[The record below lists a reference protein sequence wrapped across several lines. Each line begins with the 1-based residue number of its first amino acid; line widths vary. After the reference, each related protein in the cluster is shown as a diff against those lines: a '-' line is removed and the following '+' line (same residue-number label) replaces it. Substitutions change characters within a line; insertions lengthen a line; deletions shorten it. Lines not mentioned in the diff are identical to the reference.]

1 MRITKCLCYVAVI
14 LLVGVGAAVSYASGG
29 ENSQAPHILVIVT
42 DSSREAYGPQLKDEV
57 ISQLQK
63 QLNGS
68 VAQYDIRNTTNDEAD
83 KLKQVRETELPEL
96 ANRFGYAQVALIDL
110 LPIKADFSDYLFY
123 KAIKSEAILRIC
135 LYDAINT
142 QYRLTEEVTG
152 TGINKTYIPYT
163 SVGKKPAAWEAVRN
177 AARAAAEK
185 IRQNEAAKH

>member
-1 MRITKCLCYVAVI
+1 MIKYFFYAIIALMVSTVT
-14 LLVGVGAAVSYASGG
+14 AVSHANGS
-29 ENSQAPHILVIVT
+29 ETSQAPHILVIVT

-68 VAQYDIRNTTNDEAD
+68 VAQYDIRITNNDEAD

-96 ANRFGYAQVALIDL
+96 ANRFGYDQVALIDL

-123 KAIKSEAILRIC
+123 KAIKSEAIVRIC
-135 LYDAINT
+135 LYDAINK

-163 SVGKKPAAWEAVRN
+163 SVGKKPAAGEAVRK

-185 IRQNEAAKH
+185 IKQTRLQDTR